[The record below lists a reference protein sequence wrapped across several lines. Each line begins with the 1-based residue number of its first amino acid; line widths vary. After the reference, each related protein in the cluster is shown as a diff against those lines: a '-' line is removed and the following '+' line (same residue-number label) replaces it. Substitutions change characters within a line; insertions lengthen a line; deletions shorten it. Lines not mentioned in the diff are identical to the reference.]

1 MTTTKAMLL
10 GIVAVCA
17 VTSPGTGGVNSQSRY
32 YSPGNTAYYVDSAN
46 GSDENSGTAPENAW
60 KSLARV
66 NSMMFSPGD
75 RILLKSGSRFRGQL
89 KPGGSGREGVPIII
103 DRYADGAKPLIE
115 PEGRFNEAL
124 LLKNQEFWEVNNLEL
139 TNRGP
144 TRERLRCGV
153 RVSSWDFGTMRHIH
167 LRNLYVHDVNGSL
180 KKEDPGEGHGI
191 VWESGGKVKPSRF
204 DDLLIEGCHL
214 VRTDRNG
221 ICGYS
226 ENSDRDRWFPSLRVV
241 IRKNLL
247 EDIGGDAIKVW
258 GCEGALVEYNRVDGA
273 NRRAPDY
280 SAGIWPWSSD
290 HTVIQF
296 NEVSGVKG
304 TRDGQAFDSDGNC
317 QGTIF
322 QYNYSHDNEG
332 GFMLLCSD
340 GEWRPPK
347 MIVTTGTVVRYNI
360 SQNDRARTFHISG
373 PVRKTEIY
381 NNVFFVGKDLDIPI
395 FLFTDWNGW
404 AEGLSVVNNIFYAE
418 GGARYSHSTGRNEDG
433 SYNDAPGMGSI
444 KQARFES
451 NIFFGRHANPPA
463 DRKALGG
470 NPLLVRPGSGGMG
483 METLEGYKLRTG
495 SPCIRRGSPIR
506 SNGGRDF
513 WGNSVPEGE
522 PPAIGAHERK
532 GPER

>member
-1 MTTTKAMLL
+1 MKPRTRLL
-10 GIVAVCA
+10 GIVAVGLFIATEPCVA
-17 VTSPGTGGVNSQSRY
+17 EPQSRY
-32 YSPGNTAYYVDSAN
+32 QSPGGATYYVDGTN
-46 GSDENSGTAPENAW
+46 GSDQNAGTDPKKAW
-60 KSLARV
+60 KTLVRV
-66 NSMMFSPGD
+66 NATVFSAGD

-89 KPGGSGREGVPIII
+89 KPGGSGKEGAPIVV
-103 DRYADGAKPLIE
+103 DRYGDGTKPLIAA
-115 PEGRFNEAL
+115 EGKFNEAL
-124 LLKNQEFWEVNNLEL
+124 LLQNQEFWEVHNLEV
-139 TNRGP
+139 TNQGP
-144 TRERLRCGV
+144 TRERLRYGV
-153 RVSSWDFGTMRHIH
+153 RIAAWDYGTMRHIH
-167 LRNLYVHDVNGSL
+167 LKNLYVHDVNGSL

-191 VWESGGKVKPSRF
+191 VWESGGKTKPSRF

-258 GCEGALVEYNRVDGA
+258 GCEGALVEYNRVHGA

-317 QGTIF
+317 QGTVF

-347 MIVTTGTVVRYNI
+347 MLVTTGTVVRYNI
-360 SQNDRARTFHISG
+360 SQNDRVRTFHISG
-373 PVRKTEIY
+373 PVRETEIY
-381 NNVFFVGKDLDIPI
+381 NNVFYVGKDLDIPI
-395 FLFTDWNGW
+395 FLFTDWSGW
-404 AEGLSVVNNIFYAE
+404 AEGLSVVNNIFFVE
-418 GGARYSHSTGRNEDG
+418 GKARYSHSIGRNEDG
-433 SYNDAPGMGSI
+433 SYNDAPGISSI
-444 KQARFES
+444 KSALFES
-451 NIFFGRHANPPA
+451 NSFFGHHVDPPE
-463 DRKALGG
+463 DRKALRGD
-470 NPLLVRPGSGGMG
+470 PLLVRPGGGG
-483 METLEGYKLRTG
+483 IGFDTLEGYKLRDG

-506 SNGGRDF
+506 ANGGRDF

-532 GPER
+532 